1 MALRGYPHPVR
12 FYPDVP
18 SRRTATIAKDLL
30 VVALLALF
38 AWLALKVHDAVDR
51 LAVLGE
57 GVQETGSAVRD
68 GFDAA
73 ADAVDRV
80 PLVGGAAAEG
90 FRSAGE
96 RTGGN
101 VSALGVRGESD
112 AHRLA
117 NLLGVLTFALPA
129 ALVLLRFVPDRIRQ
143 VRRLSAAALVLR
155 EPNSL
160 ERRRLVAMRAAF
172 SLPYAQL
179 LEHTRDP
186 LGDLAAERYDALVAA
201 ALEDVG
207 LRPTR

>member
-1 MALRGYPHPVR
+1 VR
-12 FYPDVP
+12 LYPDVP

-30 VVALLALF
+30 VVALLVLF

-96 RTGGN
+96 GTGGN
-101 VSALGVRGESD
+101 VSALGERGESD
-112 AHRLA
+112 VHRLA

-129 ALVLLRFVPDRIRQ
+129 ALVLLRFLPDRIRQ

-155 EPNSL
+155 EPDSL

-179 LEHTRDP
+179 LEHTADP
-186 LGDLAAERYDALVAA
+186 LGDLAAERYDALVTA

-207 LRPTR
+207 LRAAP

>member
-1 MALRGYPHPVR
+1 VR
-12 FYPDVP
+12 LYPDVP
-18 SRRTATIAKDLL
+18 SRRTATIAKDLF

-38 AWLALKVHDAVDR
+38 AWLALEVHDAVDR

-57 GVQETGSAVRD
+57 GVQETGSAVRG

-73 ADAVDRV
+73 ADAVENV
-80 PLVGGAAAEG
+80 PLVGPAAAEG

-96 RTGGN
+96 GTGGN
-101 VSALGVRGESD
+101 VAALGERGENGV
-112 AHRLA
+112 HRLA

-129 ALVLLRFVPDRIRQ
+129 ALVLLRFIPDRIRQ
-143 VRRLSAAALVLR
+143 VRRLTAAALVLR
-155 EPNSL
+155 EPDSL

-186 LGDLAAERYDALVAA
+186 LGDLAAERYDGLVAA

-207 LRPTR
+207 LRGTR